1 MRHWFRPQA
10 SVEPTGLVAPQ
21 KSRPVPCGRHAAW
34 WKKMDS
40 RSSKN
45 LTRYMYM
52 CNEICSNASLETHG
66 QSRFSYLEARTT
78 MGFQL
83 WLECNNSEVQ
93 KYIDLKIHAPQFC
106 AVNWHIFYKSKT
118 NQFV

>member
-1 MRHWFRPQA
+1 
-10 SVEPTGLVAPQ
+10 
-21 KSRPVPCGRHAAW
+21 
-34 WKKMDS
+34 
-40 RSSKN
+40 
-45 LTRYMYM
+45 MYM

-93 KYIDLKIHAPQFC
+93 KNIDLKIHVPQFC

-118 NQFV
+118 NQFVWNLEVCWS